1 MATSATIT
9 YPNAFG
15 MTCYGNYV
23 GHDVSGDS
31 YVNIEDLLNVNFWHN
46 KTYSYGYVSVPMRAT
61 CNGKVCDFSASLY
74 GNVLGYLAYWPPQT
88 YLGLS
93 RYGYFSLSD
102 LFTAENKTTRSLA
115 VTFSVTS
122 QGTGTCSTAN
132 GSSSEG
138 FPVTAGNI
146 GTLSSIILNAPPR
159 LSCSVTSSGR
169 YYARVTKYKVRVS
182 TLAAQFG
189 GDITKCVLTV
199 GNQTDSRTTTG
210 TLEVTVPATPDTYT
224 PTVVATDSRG
234 QTTTKTLSAITVESY
249 ACSISS
255 PSAERILNYAP
266 HAIDDEGT
274 NVLIRAT
281 FDFTEYTGSNLKA
294 PTVIIDE
301 NTSATVTWY
310 TNYSESSGFSGQVT
324 NWNNIA
330 SGTTLYGH
338 CTNSFLLTTSYRIDI
353 TPKTNVTD
361 SYSLSVSTVRINIA
375 QAFYLLAGR
384 PGGHGLGIGKKPN
397 DDDFEVGIDAVF
409 EQDIFIHLDTTAASG
424 TDHDIIT
431 EINSRS
437 WSSLISDEKLDVKG
451 LLLNILQSLPQ

>member
-1 MATSATIT
+1 MATSATIA

-23 GHDVSGDS
+23 GHDISSDS
-31 YVNIEDLLNVNFWHN
+31 YVNIEDLLSVSFRHN
-46 KTYSYGYVSVPMRAT
+46 KTYNYGYISIPMRAT
-61 CNGKVCDFSASLY
+61 CNGITYDFSASLY
-74 GNVLGYLAYWPPQT
+74 GNVQGYLAYWPPQV
-88 YLGLS
+88 YYSLS

-102 LFTAENKTTRSLA
+102 LFTAANKTTRTLPVS
-115 VTFSVTS
+115 FSITS
-122 QGTGTCSTAN
+122 QGTGVCST
-132 GSSSEG
+132 SSGNSEG

-146 GTLSSIILNAPPR
+146 GALCSITLNAPPQ
-159 LSCSVTSSGR
+159 LYCSVSSSGR
-169 YYARVTKYKVRVS
+169 YYASVTKYKVNVT
-182 TLAAQFG
+182 TLRAQFG
-189 GDITKCVLTV
+189 GDITNCVLTV
-199 GNQTDSRTTTG
+199 GNQTASRTTTG
-210 TLEVTVPATPDTYT
+210 TLEVTVPSTPDTYT

-234 QTTTKTLSAITVESY
+234 QTTTKTLASITVESY
-249 ACSISS
+249 ACSISN

-266 HAIDDEGT
+266 YTIDDEGT

-281 FDFTEYTGSNLKA
+281 FNFSQYTGSNLKA

-310 TNYSESSGFSGQVT
+310 TSYSESSGFSGQVT

-330 SGTTLYGH
+330 SGTTLYGR
-338 CTNSFLLTTSYRIDI
+338 CTNAFAITTSYRLDI
-353 TPKTNVTD
+353 TPKTNITD
-361 SYSLSVSTVRINIA
+361 TYSLSVSTVRINIA

-397 DDDFEVGIDAVF
+397 ADDFEIGIDAVF
-409 EQDIFIHLDTTAASG
+409 EEDIFIHLDTTAASG
-424 TDHDIIT
+424 TDHDIIA

-437 WSSLISDEKLDVKG
+437 WSSLISDEKLDIRG